1 MGVDLN
7 DLESLL
13 TSFLWNLYLR
23 RLGHSQNSMEL
34 SWLLLKKSHSLLRM
48 AAEYDWRE
56 YKELS
61 NMRFAECIESVIM
74 TIYEMLSL
82 LHAWLI
88 PHLIAN
94 SLASELVTNTVWWTI
109 LMRGELAWC
118 TCAIK
123 VVMLSL
129 ILASVTTRADKR
141 VEFKRTKLLSSWAQM
156 LSFSFLSNKLKEK
169 RLENMSTICCPGINS
184 WWRRSN
190 EGKMP

>member
-34 SWLLLKKSHSLLRM
+34 SWLLLKKSHSSLRM

-56 YKELS
+56 CKELS

-88 PHLIAN
+88 PHLIVN
-94 SLASELVTNTVWWTI
+94 SSASELVTNTVWWTV

-129 ILASVTTRADKR
+129 ILASVTTRADER

>member
-1 MGVDLN
+1 MGVNLN
-7 DLESLL
+7 DLESL
-13 TSFLWNLYLR
+13 SMSLWNLYLR

-34 SWLLLKKSHSLLRM
+34 SWLLLKKSHSSLRM
-48 AAEYDWRE
+48 AAEYNWRE
-56 YKELS
+56 CNELS
-61 NMRFAECIESVIM
+61 NMCFAECIESVIT

-94 SLASELVTNTVWWTI
+94 SSASELVTNTVWWTV

-129 ILASVTTRADKR
+129 ILASVTTRADER

-169 RLENMSTICCPGINS
+169 QLENMFTICCPGINS
-184 WWRRSN
+184 WWRGSN